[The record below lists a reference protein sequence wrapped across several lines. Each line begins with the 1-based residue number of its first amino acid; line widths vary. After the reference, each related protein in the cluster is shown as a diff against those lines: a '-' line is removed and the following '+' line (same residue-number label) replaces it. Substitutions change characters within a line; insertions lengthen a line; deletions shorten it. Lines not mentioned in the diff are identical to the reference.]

1 MQALYGVSRRYLVLL
16 VARDAFE
23 ALVLAATGRHLA
35 RSEWRAILGEQD
47 ILLIAAKPVVVW
59 LAVQDLIHQLDHL
72 VLVTFGLVVMEGV
85 MLGKAVVEA
94 ALGRMI
100 VVVAVGES
108 RVALRQV
115 LVL

>member
-1 MQALYGVSRRYLVLL
+1 MQTLYGVSRRCLVLL

-23 ALVLAATGRHLA
+23 ALVLAAAGRRLA
-35 RSEWRAILGEQD
+35 RSERRAILREQD

-72 VLVTFGLVVMEGV
+72 VLVTFGLMVMEGV

-100 VVVAVGES
+100 VVVAVRES
-108 RVALRQV
+108 RVALR
-115 LVL
+115 